1 MERAKVSDRRDP
13 KPKMLDTGSRKS
25 NTLLGHIWY
34 HKSCTLAGWLVLRRV
49 GGVASSVMSPR
60 PRIGLIHQPSS
71 HSYCFYCWTPAP
83 GVELCWASQ
92 LRDDERAD
100 SENSPP
106 WIYWTNQWPMQQIF
120 QGSGQ
125 QITIIVRQFF
135 FVQTAIFSTRQQQV
149 KMQAQCFVVFGRP
162 LFMWS
167 FSGAMS
173 RNVCLKSGCHDPARA
188 RAQTITLVLRDP
200 PTGLRSWQ
208 SRAKKVRDLQTWKRL
223 LT

>member
-1 MERAKVSDRRDP
+1 
-13 KPKMLDTGSRKS
+13 MLDTGSWKS

-34 HKSCTLAGWLVLRRV
+34 HKSCTLAGWLVLRGV

-71 HSYCFYCWTPAP
+71 HSYCFALDTRSRGWTLLGFSIARWWESRLGKLPTLNLLNKSMAK
-83 GVELCWASQ
+83 
-92 LRDDERAD
+92 
-100 SENSPP
+100 
-106 WIYWTNQWPMQQIF
+106 QQIF

-125 QITIIVRQFF
+125 QITIIVRQYF

-173 RNVCLKSGCHDPARA
+173 RNVCLKSGCHDRARA